1 MMRRAAIAVGA
12 LTLSA
17 CSPPAA
23 SNSPSVEPKGDGHR
37 ASAAQMGSP
46 RAATEKGIGMRPM
59 EILIASDSAQLRA
72 KMADNEAARALS
84 AMLPLKIQMRDHLR
98 QEKTGVLPS
107 ALPGDDRQTE
117 FSVGTLGLWGDRD
130 FVIYYRAGHVPPP
143 GIVVLGNVQ
152 GDLSLFDNSD
162 GVSISLRQA
171 D

>member
-1 MMRRAAIAVGA
+1 
-12 LTLSA
+12 
-17 CSPPAA
+17 
-23 SNSPSVEPKGDGHR
+23 
-37 ASAAQMGSP
+37 
-46 RAATEKGIGMRPM
+46 MRPM

>member
-1 MMRRAAIAVGA
+1 MLRAAIAIGA

-23 SNSPSVEPKGDGHR
+23 SNSPSVEPKGDGHV

-46 RAATEKGIGMRPM
+46 RTAMEKGISMRPM
-59 EILIASDSAQLRA
+59 EILITSDSVQLSA
-72 KMADNEAARALS
+72 KLADNEAARALA

-107 ALPGDDRQTE
+107 AVPGGDRQTE

-130 FVIYYRAGHVPPP
+130 FVIYYRTGNVPAP
-143 GIVVLGNVQ
+143 GIVVLGQVQ
-152 GDLSLFDNSD
+152 GDLSLFDNPG
-162 GVSISLRQA
+162 GVTISLRQA